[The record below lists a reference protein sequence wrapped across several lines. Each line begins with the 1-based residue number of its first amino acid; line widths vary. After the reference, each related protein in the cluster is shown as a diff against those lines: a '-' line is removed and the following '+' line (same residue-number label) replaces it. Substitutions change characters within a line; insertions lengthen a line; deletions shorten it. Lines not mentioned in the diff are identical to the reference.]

1 MFNKL
6 RHSRA
11 GFTLVEMILAMA
23 ILGIMSTMTLLIYFN
38 ISETSRRLQIS
49 RELSETARQITEKIS
64 QEVRANGV
72 YVKDIEKISTTVDFR
87 QNFLEDYKENADL
100 TKWQGSEIL
109 VINVTESSVAGV
121 TKNTA
126 KKYFLYGSDNWTRS
140 CDPGIKNDLTTHC
153 GLYFFDKTDADPAKH
168 ISYNLVDS
176 FRSEE
181 NRKRVKISDLKFY
194 VSGGDHD
201 MKKVTLK
208 MTLQLMARDGVPASL
223 IGNTKMEIQTTFSER
238 PYKIN

>member
-72 YVKDIEKISTTVDFR
+72 YIENIEKVSTTVNFR
-87 QNFLEDYKENADL
+87 QSFLEDYVANTDI
-100 TKWQGSEIL
+100 TK
-109 VINVTESSVAGV
+109 
-121 TKNTA
+121 
-126 KKYFLYGSDNWTRS
+126 
-140 CDPGIKNDLTTHC
+140 
-153 GLYFFDKTDADPAKH
+153 
-168 ISYNLVDS
+168 
-176 FRSEE
+176 
-181 NRKRVKISDLKFY
+181 
-194 VSGGDHD
+194 
-201 MKKVTLK
+201 
-208 MTLQLMARDGVPASL
+208 
-223 IGNTKMEIQTTFSER
+223 
-238 PYKIN
+238 

>member
-72 YVKDIEKISTTVDFR
+72 YEKEV
-87 QNFLEDYKENADL
+87 NA
-100 TKWQGSEIL
+100 
-109 VINVTESSVAGV
+109 
-121 TKNTA
+121 
-126 KKYFLYGSDNWTRS
+126 SDNWNDNYS
-140 CDPGIKNDLTTHC
+140 SQYMDPNGSNALNIANIDTT
-153 GLYFFDKTDADPAKH
+153 GQEILKSQILY
-168 ISYNLVDS
+168 
-176 FRSEE
+176 
-181 NRKRVKISDLKFY
+181 
-194 VSGGDHD
+194 
-201 MKKVTLK
+201 
-208 MTLQLMARDGVPASL
+208 
-223 IGNTKMEIQTTFSER
+223 
-238 PYKIN
+238 